1 MGLGTDEESLT
12 RAIVARAEVDM
23 ENIKKAYSVVYKVN
37 LLDDVIGDTSG
48 YYKDIL
54 LTLLGEGQL

>member
-23 ENIKKAYSVVYKVN
+23 ENIKKAYSVVYKVS

-48 YYKDIL
+48 YYKDTL